1 MLCRNIPFTRIM
13 TAVFVCAGCFGAA
26 QYLHALTAEEIS
38 TRVYNSETQQSM
50 HSLVKMDLV
59 DKDGT
64 VSTRYVEQWSYKY
77 EGELEKN
84 VIVFHAPASI
94 KGTRFLQVEYEDRD
108 DDQWI
113 FLPALKKVR
122 RIAAQEGGKS
132 FMGTDFSYHDMK
144 RRSVEKYHH
153 EIVREEQLDGYDCY
167 VLKIWAKDP
176 SDSDYAYLLRWVPKD
191 IWVPIKVE
199 LYNKKDELEKVGV
212 SKNLKKVQDHWTAI
226 YSEMENVKN
235 GHKTTL
241 EFKKLAYDEEINE
254 GLFTTQFLKTGRP

>member
-1 MLCRNIPFTRIM
+1 MLRRNITFRLII
-13 TAVFVCAGCFGAA
+13 TAGIVCTVFCVA
-26 QYLHALTAEEIS
+26 QYVHALTAEEVS
-38 TRVYNSETQQSM
+38 AKVYNSETQQTM

-94 KGTRFLQVEYEDRD
+94 KGTRFLQVEYNDRD

-113 FLPALKKVR
+113 YLPALKKVR

-132 FMGTDFSYHDMK
+132 FMGTDFSYDDMK
-144 RRSVEKYHH
+144 RRRVEKYHH

-167 VLKIWAKDP
+167 VLKLWAKDP

-199 LYNKKDELEKVGV
+199 LYNKNDELDKIGV
-212 SKNLKKVQDHWTAI
+212 SKNLKKVQGHWTAI
-226 YSEMENVKN
+226 YSEMKNVKN
-235 GHKTTL
+235 GHRTTL
-241 EFKKLAYDEEINE
+241 EFKKLAYDEEIDE